1 MSNPELSQS
10 AEENLRTIRSLME
23 RATIYRAISAG
34 PALLAG
40 LLSLVVGIWLITR
53 AELVSNRVFV
63 GIWLVVLVVVD
74 GFNTWLL
81 YREAKGRGGSFP
93 SASTLQGIRT
103 LAPPMLTCGLIGLIM
118 CWVSGDLVRGT
129 LLWVLGYGLG
139 LTATASFAPRSI
151 RALGLAFVVAAVAWF
166 VWAELRPA
174 KPDEIREAARVM
186 AATFGG
192 FHLVYAARTGW
203 WKRSPKA

>member
-34 PALLAG
+34 PALLG
-40 LLSLVVGIWLITR
+40 GILSLVVGMWLIKR
-53 AELVSNRVFV
+53 AEPVSDRFFT
-63 GIWLVVLVVVD
+63 GIWLAVLAVV
-74 GFNTWLL
+74 GAFNTWVL
-81 YREAKGRGGSFP
+81 YREAKRRGGSFP
-93 SASTLQGIRT
+93 SASSLQGIRT
-103 LAPPMLTCGLIGLIM
+103 LAPPMLACGAIGLVL

-139 LTATASFAPRSI
+139 LTATASFAPRSV
-151 RALGLAFVVAAVAWF
+151 RALGLAFIAAGVGWF
-166 VWAELRPA
+166 VWAELRPT
-174 KPDEIREAARVM
+174 KPEEIREAARVM

>member
-1 MSNPELSQS
+1 M
-10 AEENLRTIRSLME
+10 
-23 RATIYRAISAG
+23 
-34 PALLAG
+34 
-40 LLSLVVGIWLITR
+40 TR
-53 AELVSNRVFV
+53 AEPVSNRVFV

-103 LAPPMLTCGLIGLIM
+103 LAPPMLTCGLIGLILG
-118 CWVSGDLVRGT
+118 WVSGDLVRGT